1 MIKRRKNNMPIGVII
16 FIVVILITSVI
27 FYFAA
32 TAAIG
37 RQVLEMYDEIYTCVQ
52 EFNEH
57 VKVEDLVS
65 KIDKSA
71 NLDLP
76 FELYMEYIQME
87 MFDEYRNMFLSEY
100 KQFQHIAEGNNSIS
114 IRTLNNVLNVGINHI
129 YDVYFSD
136 NDLLYRVYT
145 NNVNRNIKDGED
157 IEEQERENNLLYDDD
172 DSEFIKDEDT
182 ELHPREDLGN
192 DIDIPDTYASFDD
205 IEKFDTIEYE

>member
-1 MIKRRKNNMPIGVII
+1 MPIGVII

-27 FYFAA
+27 FYFTA

-172 DSEFIKDEDT
+172 DGEFIKDEDT
-182 ELHPREDLGN
+182 ELHPREDLGK

-205 IEKFDTIEYE
+205 IEKYDTIEYE

>member
-1 MIKRRKNNMPIGVII
+1 MPIGVII
-16 FIVVILITSVI
+16 FILVVLITSVI

-172 DSEFIKDEDT
+172 DSEFIKDEET

>member
-1 MIKRRKNNMPIGVII
+1 MPIGVII

-27 FYFAA
+27 FYFTA

-145 NNVNRNIKDGED
+145 NNVNRNIKYGED

-182 ELHPREDLGN
+182 ELHPREDLGK

-205 IEKFDTIEYE
+205 IEKYNTVEYEE

>member
-1 MIKRRKNNMPIGVII
+1 MPIGVII

-37 RQVLEMYDEIYTCVQ
+37 RQVLEMYDEMYTCVQ

-100 KQFQHIAEGNNSIS
+100 KQFQYIAEGNNSIS

-182 ELHPREDLGN
+182 ELHPREDLGK

-205 IEKFDTIEYE
+205 IEKYDTIEYE

>member
-1 MIKRRKNNMPIGVII
+1 MPIGVII

-145 NNVNRNIKDGED
+145 NNVNRNIKDGGD

-172 DSEFIKDEDT
+172 NSEFIKDEDT

-205 IEKFDTIEYE
+205 IEKYDTIEYE

>member
-1 MIKRRKNNMPIGVII
+1 MPIGVII
-16 FIVVILITSVI
+16 FIVIVLITSVV

-192 DIDIPDTYASFDD
+192 DIDIPETYASFDD
-205 IEKFDTIEYE
+205 IEKYDTIEYE

>member
-1 MIKRRKNNMPIGVII
+1 MPIGVII
-16 FIVVILITSVI
+16 FIVVILITSVV

-172 DSEFIKDEDT
+172 DSEFIKDEET

-192 DIDIPDTYASFDD
+192 NIDIPDTYASFDD

>member
-1 MIKRRKNNMPIGVII
+1 MPIGVII
-16 FIVVILITSVI
+16 FIVIILITSVI

-37 RQVLEMYDEIYTCVQ
+37 RQVLEMYDEMYTCVQ

-87 MFDEYRNMFLSEY
+87 MFDEYRSMFLSEY
-100 KQFQHIAEGNNSIS
+100 KQFQHISEGNNSIS

-182 ELHPREDLGN
+182 ELHPREDLGK

>member
-1 MIKRRKNNMPIGVII
+1 MPIGVII
-16 FIVVILITSVI
+16 FIVVVLITSVI

-37 RQVLEMYDEIYTCVQ
+37 RQVLELYDEIYTCVQ

-65 KIDKSA
+65 KINKSA

-87 MFDEYRNMFLSEY
+87 MFDEYRSMFLSEY

-114 IRTLNNVLNVGINHI
+114 MRTLNNVLNVGINHI

-172 DSEFIKDEDT
+172 DSEFIKDEET
-182 ELHPREDLGN
+182 ELHPREDLN
-192 DIDIPDTYASFDD
+192 NTVDIPETYASFDD
-205 IEKFDTIEYE
+205 IEKYNTIEYEE

>member
-1 MIKRRKNNMPIGVII
+1 MPIGVII
-16 FIVVILITSVI
+16 FIVIILITSVI

-145 NNVNRNIKDGED
+145 NNVNRNIKDGGD

>member
-1 MIKRRKNNMPIGVII
+1 MPIGVII

-172 DSEFIKDEDT
+172 DSEFIKDEET

-192 DIDIPDTYASFDD
+192 DVDIPDTYASFDD
-205 IEKFDTIEYE
+205 IEKYDTIEYE

>member
-1 MIKRRKNNMPIGVII
+1 MPIGVII
-16 FIVVILITSVI
+16 FIVIILITSVI

-205 IEKFDTIEYE
+205 IEKYDTIEYE

>member
-1 MIKRRKNNMPIGVII
+1 MPIGVII

-71 NLDLP
+71 NLDSP

-100 KQFQHIAEGNNSIS
+100 KQFQHSAEGNNSIS

-205 IEKFDTIEYE
+205 IEKYDTIEYE

>member
-1 MIKRRKNNMPIGVII
+1 MPIGVII

-182 ELHPREDLGN
+182 ELHPREDLGK

-205 IEKFDTIEYE
+205 IEKYDTIEYE

>member
-1 MIKRRKNNMPIGVII
+1 MPIGVII

>member
-1 MIKRRKNNMPIGVII
+1 MPIGVII
-16 FIVVILITSVI
+16 FIVVVLITSVI

-182 ELHPREDLGN
+182 ELHPREDLN
-192 DIDIPDTYASFDD
+192 NTIDIPETYASFDD
-205 IEKFDTIEYE
+205 IEKYDTIEYE

>member
-1 MIKRRKNNMPIGVII
+1 MPIGVII
-16 FIVVILITSVI
+16 FIVVVLITSVI

-172 DSEFIKDEDT
+172 DSEFIKDEET

-192 DIDIPDTYASFDD
+192 DVDIPETYASFDD

>member
-1 MIKRRKNNMPIGVII
+1 MPIGVII
-16 FIVVILITSVI
+16 FIVVVLITSVI

-65 KIDKSA
+65 KINKSA

-114 IRTLNNVLNVGINHI
+114 MRTLNNVLNVGINHI

-157 IEEQERENNLLYDDD
+157 IEERERENNLLYDDD
-172 DSEFIKDEDT
+172 DGEFIKDEDT

-192 DIDIPDTYASFDD
+192 DVDIPETYATFDD
-205 IEKFDTIEYE
+205 IEKYNTIEYEE

>member
-1 MIKRRKNNMPIGVII
+1 MPIGVII

-65 KIDKSA
+65 RIDKSA

-114 IRTLNNVLNVGINHI
+114 IRTLNNVLTVGINHI

-192 DIDIPDTYASFDD
+192 DIDIPETYASFDD
-205 IEKFDTIEYE
+205 IEKYDTIEYE

>member
-1 MIKRRKNNMPIGVII
+1 MPIGVII
-16 FIVVILITSVI
+16 FIVIILITSVV

-65 KIDKSA
+65 KINKSA

-114 IRTLNNVLNVGINHI
+114 MRTLNNVLNVGINHI

-157 IEEQERENNLLYDDD
+157 IEERERENNLLYDDD

-205 IEKFDTIEYE
+205 IEKYDTIEYE

>member
-1 MIKRRKNNMPIGVII
+1 MPIGVII

-192 DIDIPDTYASFDD
+192 DVDIPETYASFDD

>member
-1 MIKRRKNNMPIGVII
+1 MPIGVII
-16 FIVVILITSVI
+16 FIVIVLITSVI

-182 ELHPREDLGN
+182 ELHPREDPGN
-192 DIDIPDTYASFDD
+192 DIDIPDTYASFYD

>member
-1 MIKRRKNNMPIGVII
+1 MPIGVII
-16 FIVVILITSVI
+16 FIVVVLITSVI

-100 KQFQHIAEGNNSIS
+100 KQFQHIAESNNSIS

-172 DSEFIKDEDT
+172 DSEFIKDEET
-182 ELHPREDLGN
+182 ELHPREDLN
-192 DIDIPDTYASFDD
+192 NTVDIPETYASFDD
-205 IEKFDTIEYE
+205 IEKYNTVEYEE

>member
-1 MIKRRKNNMPIGVII
+1 MIKRRKNSMPIGVII
-16 FIVVILITSVI
+16 FIVIVLITSVV

-172 DSEFIKDEDT
+172 DSEFIKDEETD
-182 ELHPREDLGN
+182 LHPREDLGN

-205 IEKFDTIEYE
+205 IEKYDTIEYE

>member
-1 MIKRRKNNMPIGVII
+1 MPIGVII
-16 FIVVILITSVI
+16 FILVVLITSVI

-205 IEKFDTIEYE
+205 IEKYDTIEYE

>member
-1 MIKRRKNNMPIGVII
+1 MPIGVII
-16 FIVVILITSVI
+16 FIVIVLITSVI

-87 MFDEYRNMFLSEY
+87 MFDEYRSMFLSEY

-205 IEKFDTIEYE
+205 IEKYDTIEYE

>member
-1 MIKRRKNNMPIGVII
+1 MPIGVII

-37 RQVLEMYDEIYTCVQ
+37 RQVLEMYDEIYICVQ

-205 IEKFDTIEYE
+205 IEKYDTIEYE

>member
-1 MIKRRKNNMPIGVII
+1 MPIGVII
-16 FIVVILITSVI
+16 FIVVVLITSVI

-114 IRTLNNVLNVGINHI
+114 IRTLNNVLNIGINHI

-192 DIDIPDTYASFDD
+192 DIDIPETYASFDD
-205 IEKFDTIEYE
+205 IEKYDTIEYE

>member
-1 MIKRRKNNMPIGVII
+1 MPIGVII

-27 FYFAA
+27 FYFA
-32 TAAIG
+32 TIAAIG
-37 RQVLEMYDEIYTCVQ
+37 RQVLEMYDEMYECVQ

-57 VKVEDLVS
+57 VKVEDLIS
-65 KIDKSA
+65 RIDKSA
-71 NLDLP
+71 NLDVP

-87 MFDEYRNMFLSEY
+87 LFDEYRNMFLSEY
-100 KQFQHIAEGNNSIS
+100 KQFKHIAEGNNSIS
-114 IRTLNNVLNVGINHI
+114 MRTLNNVLNVGINHI

-157 IEEQERENNLLYDDD
+157 IEERERENNLLYDDD
-172 DSEFIKDEDT
+172 DGEFIKDEDT

>member
-1 MIKRRKNNMPIGVII
+1 MPIGVII
-16 FIVVILITSVI
+16 FIVIVLITSVI

-172 DSEFIKDEDT
+172 DSEFIKDEET
-182 ELHPREDLGN
+182 ELHPREDLGK

>member
-1 MIKRRKNNMPIGVII
+1 MPIGVII

-37 RQVLEMYDEIYTCVQ
+37 RQVLEMYDEIYICVQ

-100 KQFQHIAEGNNSIS
+100 KQFQHISEGNNSIS

-172 DSEFIKDEDT
+172 DSEFIKDEET

-205 IEKFDTIEYE
+205 IEKYDTIEYE

>member
-1 MIKRRKNNMPIGVII
+1 MPIGVII
-16 FIVVILITSVI
+16 FIVIILITSVI

-37 RQVLEMYDEIYTCVQ
+37 RQVLEMYDEMYTCVQ

-192 DIDIPDTYASFDD
+192 DIDIPETYASFDD
-205 IEKFDTIEYE
+205 IEKYDTIEYE

>member
-16 FIVVILITSVI
+16 FIVIILITSVI

-192 DIDIPDTYASFDD
+192 DIDIPETYASFDD

>member
-16 FIVVILITSVI
+16 FIVIILITSVI

-145 NNVNRNIKDGED
+145 NNVNRNIKDGGD

>member
-1 MIKRRKNNMPIGVII
+1 MPIGVII
-16 FIVVILITSVI
+16 FIVIILITSVI

-57 VKVEDLVS
+57 VRVEDLVS

-205 IEKFDTIEYE
+205 IEKYDTIEYE

>member
-1 MIKRRKNNMPIGVII
+1 MPIGVII
-16 FIVVILITSVI
+16 FIVIILITSVI

-182 ELHPREDLGN
+182 ELHPREDLN
-192 DIDIPDTYASFDD
+192 NNVDIPETYASFDD
-205 IEKFDTIEYE
+205 IEKYDTIEYE

>member
-1 MIKRRKNNMPIGVII
+1 MPIGVII

-205 IEKFDTIEYE
+205 IEKYDTIEYE

>member
-1 MIKRRKNNMPIGVII
+1 MPIGVII
-16 FIVVILITSVI
+16 FIVIVLISSVV

-65 KIDKSA
+65 RIDKSA

-114 IRTLNNVLNVGINHI
+114 IRTLNNVLNIGINHI

-136 NDLLYRVYT
+136 NDLLYMVYT
-145 NNVNRNIKDGED
+145 NNMNRNIKDGED

-192 DIDIPDTYASFDD
+192 DIDIPETYASFDD
-205 IEKFDTIEYE
+205 IEKYDTIEYE

>member
-1 MIKRRKNNMPIGVII
+1 MPIGVII

-37 RQVLEMYDEIYTCVQ
+37 RQVLEMYDEMYTCVQ

-192 DIDIPDTYASFDD
+192 DIDIHDTYASFDD
-205 IEKFDTIEYE
+205 IEKYDTIEYE

>member
-1 MIKRRKNNMPIGVII
+1 MPIGVII

-57 VKVEDLVS
+57 VKVEDLIS

-172 DSEFIKDEDT
+172 DSEFIKDEET

-192 DIDIPDTYASFDD
+192 DVDIPETYASFDD